1 MINLCHLRASLIRV
15 YSCPFVVSFKQPCA
29 LLPSIS
35 EIPFPGFQ
43 ILNPRNRGL
52 RDKSHGSENFSELPS
67 AISVERGERN
77 LESTRTDTNV
87 GKAENHEWR
96 GITRIKGN
104 VGSARDSRELMPM
117 IFLL

>member
-1 MINLCHLRASLIRV
+1 VVFCSAIAKFVFISVHSWLKKFSL
-15 YSCPFVVSFKQPCA
+15 
-29 LLPSIS
+29 
-35 EIPFPGFQ
+35 
-43 ILNPRNRGL
+43 
-52 RDKSHGSENFSELPS
+52 FSELPS
-67 AISVERGERN
+67 AIPVERGERN

-87 GKAENHEWR
+87 GKAENHGWR